1 MHERI
6 VEIILLLVNELKS
19 DKQLSEIDVAYL
31 ARNGYTQSEISSAF
45 SWVFERMS
53 TGQSIVRS
61 KGQSESS
68 FRILH
73 EVEQMVI
80 TPEAFGYI
88 LQWRELGLLTN
99 DEIEMIIE
107 RIMAAGFSSIGESEI
122 KSFLA
127 GLLFD
132 QENQQG
138 KGSRISL
145 NGNDTIH

>member
-6 VEIILLLVNELKS
+6 VEIILLLVSELKS
-19 DKQLSEIDVAYL
+19 DKQLSEIDVAFL
-31 ARNGYTQSEISSAF
+31 ARNGYTQTEISSAF
-45 SWVFERMS
+45 SWLFERMN
-53 TGQSIVRS
+53 TGTTIVRS

-73 EVEQMVI
+73 EAEQMVI
-80 TPEAFGYI
+80 TREAFGYI
-88 LQWRELGLLTN
+88 LQWRELGLLSN

-132 QENQQG
+132 QENRQG
-138 KGSRISL
+138 KSGRISL